1 MTNVVFG
8 EIDWNAAD
16 VSAGNTKSIF
26 MRMEEGE
33 NVVRVMGNPIQFYV
47 HWVTLPDNSKRKI
60 VSPIESP
67 ELVQRLEDSGF
78 RRQTKWLIK
87 VLDRNDNTFKVMEVG
102 SQIYNGIRALYNNKK
117 WGKVTSYDLSINR
130 GPKGSQPLY
139 NVTPNPKENLGT
151 EYKEQF
157 KKFSTE
163 LDMNKLI
170 SPTSVEKVCELMNWN
185 SGKYVTASNENTT
198 DDDDFDFDFE

>member
-102 SQIYNGIRALYNNKK
+102 SQIYNGIRALY
-117 WGKVTSYDLSINR
+117 
-130 GPKGSQPLY
+130 
-139 NVTPNPKENLGT
+139 
-151 EYKEQF
+151 
-157 KKFSTE
+157 
-163 LDMNKLI
+163 
-170 SPTSVEKVCELMNWN
+170 
-185 SGKYVTASNENTT
+185 
-198 DDDDFDFDFE
+198 